1 MHVLVAPDKFKG
13 SLTAV
18 EVAARVT
25 AGLRSVAPD
34 LAVRRKPVA
43 DGGDGTVDAAVAAG
57 FQRVPVKASGP
68 TGEPVD
74 TAYARDGDLAVI
86 ELACIC
92 GLLLLPGGRP
102 DPLHASSYGVGEVI
116 RAAVDAG
123 CRRIVLGVG
132 GSAGTDGGAGML
144 QALGARLIAA
154 DGTDLPPTGLPLDV
168 AYTVDLPPLLDGVDL
183 VVASDVDNPLYG
195 PNGAAHVY
203 GPQKGTSPEDVE
215 RLDAALR
222 TWGAAIIAA
231 TGTDRTAAPGAGAA
245 GGVGYAAV
253 AALGAEIR
261 PGIDLVLDLIG
272 FADQLTD
279 CRLVITGEGA
289 LDTQTLA
296 GKAPAGVAAAARKA
310 GVPVV
315 AVAGRNTL
323 TPDTLAG
330 AGIAGAYAL
339 TDIESDVARCIAE
352 AGPLLE
358 QVAARIA
365 RDWLRS
371 PATA

>member
-1 MHVLVAPDKFKG
+1 MV
-13 SLTAV
+13 
-18 EVAARVT
+18 
-25 AGLRSVAPD
+25 
-34 LAVRRKPVA
+34 
-43 DGGDGTVDAAVAAG
+43 
-57 FQRVPVKASGP
+57 
-68 TGEPVD
+68 
-74 TAYARDGDLAVI
+74 
-86 ELACIC
+86 
-92 GLLLLPGGRP
+92 
-102 DPLHASSYGVGEVI
+102 
-116 RAAVDAG
+116 
-123 CRRIVLGVG
+123 
-132 GSAGTDGGAGML
+132 
-144 QALGARLIAA
+144 QALGARLVAA
-154 DGTDLPPTGLPLDV
+154 DGTVLPPRGLPLDV
-168 AYTVDLPPLLDGVDL
+168 GYTVELPPPLDGVDL

-203 GPQKGTSPEDVE
+203 GPQKGASPADVE

-222 TWGAAIIAA
+222 TWGAAVTAA

-253 AALGAEIR
+253 AALGAGIR
-261 PGIDLVLDLIG
+261 PGIELVLDLIG
-272 FADQLTD
+272 FADQVAGA
-279 CRLVITGEGA
+279 RLVVTGEGA

-323 TPDTLAG
+323 TPDALAG

-358 QVAARIA
+358 RVAAHIA
-365 RDWLRS
+365 RDWLPS
-371 PATA
+371 PATT